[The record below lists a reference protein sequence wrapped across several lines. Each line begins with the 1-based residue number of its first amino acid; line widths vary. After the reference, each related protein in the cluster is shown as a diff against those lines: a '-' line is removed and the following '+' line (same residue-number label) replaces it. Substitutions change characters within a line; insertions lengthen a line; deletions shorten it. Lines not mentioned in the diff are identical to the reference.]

1 MNLKRS
7 YRSLIGGV
15 WAGVLTTCLG
25 LATVTV
31 WTDTRDYERTIR
43 DARSTAEAVVQALGQ
58 EANRLVSSVDML
70 LSAAAARVDAHTFG
84 ANPSYTRQLLSGL
97 MAHVPAV
104 MGVRVLDGTTAGV
117 LYGQGGVGTEGRPS
131 DAELVRS
138 ALAMGQSELAVGWPT
153 RIGPADSWFVSVARL
168 VMPRPGETPLVAV
181 ADLSLTEL
189 QRLYGRLDLGPNGA
203 IGLLR
208 SDGVILV
215 RHPYAPDKVGL
226 SVAGGALM
234 RAAAGVA
241 GGTYDGSASP
251 IDGVSRYGSFQRVA
265 GAPLLVTTGVSKDE
279 TLAAWREGVRQD
291 AAVVLGISTVL
302 VGLGFG
308 LTRAMLRHRDLEA
321 EARRAAGMLSA
332 GEARYRLLAENTSEL
347 IVLAHDDGRRSYVS
361 PAVRRLLGYT
371 PEEVVAMRLRD
382 CVHREDLAL
391 LVTQARRL
399 AAGEPQVS
407 VVCRARHRTGAWIWV
422 EGAFRRIPGAA
433 PGEPAII
440 ATFRDVGER
449 QRHAR
454 ALEEARIA
462 AERASQAKSDF
473 LASMSHEIRTP
484 LNGVIGYADL
494 LLADRTL
501 PGRHRRYVDRI
512 AAAGGALL
520 TVVDDILDFSRI
532 EAGGIALSE
541 VPFAPAALV
550 DNAASIVR
558 GLSEPK
564 GLALDVALDPAV
576 PDWVRGDPDRLR
588 QILLNLL
595 NNAVKFT
602 PAGRVAVRVEAEG
615 GSLRFCVSDTGIGIA
630 PEQHGRLFQR
640 FSQVDGS
647 IRRQYG
653 GSGLGLAICKGLV
666 ELMGGTIGVESRTGA
681 GSTFWFR
688 VPLPACPAPAA
699 EAAEGRPR
707 PVHPARLLLVEDVP
721 INQDLARAVLEAE
734 GHNVDVAG
742 DGAAAIEAVRA
753 KTYDLVLM
761 DVQMPGMDGLTA
773 TRTIRAM
780 AGPAGTVPIVAMTA
794 NVLPAQI
801 ETFRAAGMDGHV
813 GKPFKRAELAAAIA
827 RHRADGGET
836 APVPTLV
843 DVEAFAAARS
853 LMGRERIDGLL
864 GMLAT
869 ELDQRF
875 RSRSSDRAGLAHDAH
890 AMISAAGLLGF
901 TGLSDLCREIEEAC
915 LSGADLPDLQR
926 RIDAARA
933 AALDQIETLR
943 AA

>member
-7 YRSLIGGV
+7 YRSLVGGV

-43 DARSTAEAVVQALGQ
+43 DAQSTAEAVVQALGQ

-84 ANPSYTRQLLSGL
+84 ASQNYTRQLLSGL
-97 MAHVPAV
+97 MAHIPAV
-104 MGVRVLDGTTAGV
+104 MAVRVLDGSTTGV
-117 LYGQGGVGTEGRPS
+117 LFGQGGAGAEGRAT
-131 DAELVRS
+131 DADLVHA
-138 ALAMGQSELAVGWPT
+138 ALAVGQSELAIGQPT

-168 VMPRPGETPLVAV
+168 VMPRAGETPLVAV

-215 RHPYAPDKVGL
+215 RHPYVPDKVGR
-226 SVAGGALM
+226 SVGGALV
-234 RAAAGVA
+234 RAATNSL
-241 GGTYDGSASP
+241 GGTFDGSPSP
-251 IDGVSRYGSFQRVA
+251 IDGVPRYGSFQRVA

-279 TLAAWREGVRQD
+279 TLAAWREGVQQD

-308 LTRAMLRHRDLEA
+308 LTRALMRHRDLEA

-371 PEEVVAMRLRD
+371 PEEAVAMRLRD

-399 AAGEPQVS
+399 AGGETQVS
-407 VVCRARHRTGAWIWV
+407 VVCRARHRTGSWVWV

-454 ALEEARIA
+454 ALEEARIT
-462 AERASQAKSDF
+462 AERASQAKTDF

-501 PGRHRRYVDRI
+501 PGRHRRYIDRI
-512 AAAGGALL
+512 ASAGGALL

-532 EAGGIALSE
+532 EAGGIALAE

-564 GLALDVALDPAV
+564 GLALDVALGPAV

-602 PAGRVAVRVEAEG
+602 PAGRVALRVEAEG
-615 GSLRFCVSDTGIGIA
+615 AGLRFSVTDTGIGIA

-666 ELMGGTIGVESRTGA
+666 ELMHGTIGVESRPGA

-699 EAAEGRPR
+699 EAAEGRPE

-734 GHNVDVAG
+734 GHRVDVAG

-753 KTYDLVLM
+753 RTYDLVLM
-761 DVQMPGMDGLTA
+761 DVQMPGMDGITA
-773 TRTIRAM
+773 TRTIRGLPA
-780 AGPAGTVPIVAMTA
+780 PAGTVPIVAMTA
-794 NVLPAQI
+794 NVLPAQL

-827 RHRADGGET
+827 RHRADAGP
-836 APVPTLV
+836 APLPALI
-843 DVEAFAAARS
+843 DFEAFAEART
-853 LMGRERIDGLL
+853 LMGPERIDGLL
-864 GMLAT
+864 GMLAA
-869 ELDQRF
+869 ELEQRF
-875 RSRSSDRAGLAHDAH
+875 RARSGDRAGLARDAH
-890 AMISAAGLLGF
+890 AMIAAAGLLGF
-901 TGLSDLCREIEEAC
+901 TGLSDLCREIEGAC
-915 LSGADLPDLQR
+915 LAGADLPELQR
-926 RIDAARA
+926 RIEAARA
-933 AALDQIETLR
+933 AALEQIETLR

>member
-251 IDGVSRYGSFQRVA
+251 IDGVSRYGSFQCVA

-780 AGPAGTVPIVAMTA
+780 PGPAGTVPIVAMTA